1 MSQSS
6 RVDRVLSDLK
16 NVFARI
22 AGITADQVEI
32 DVTLL
37 ELGVDSLTMI
47 QATQTIQRTLGV
59 KIPFRVLVEDNP
71 NLKELAAYVE
81 SQLPAEEPQPEVAAE
96 VSNFSSSGVVN
107 MNSEHPSVELTIHE
121 VAKSL
126 SSQSSNGQKESAA
139 PNTALSQIIA
149 QQLGIMAEQLQ
160 LLRGGHA
167 NGKAIST
174 PATTTAPAMAPAPHE
189 INAPVSVESSPAIV
203 VVDQPSSTPAQ
214 TTSESYVPYKPSRPG
229 SAGELNPR
237 QQQHLDELIER
248 FCKRTNKSKQQAH
261 DRRLILADSRTSA
274 GFRLLWKEMLYTLV
288 AERASGGR
296 VRDIDG
302 NEYVDIAMG
311 YGALLFGHTP
321 PSIEGLQGHF
331 NQGIQMGLISHSVGQ
346 AAELVRELTGVERVT
361 FCNSGTE
368 AVMIALRLARTVTG
382 RSKIAFFEGS
392 YHGFFDEV
400 LVRPSASLDGDTCMA
415 PIAPGIPAS
424 SADNVMVLEYGDP
437 KSLELL
443 SKHAHELAA
452 VLVEPVQSRRPDLQP
467 VEFLRALSKLTR
479 ESGTALIF
487 DEVITGFRVHPG
499 GVQAAFGVEADLVTY
514 GKGIGAGVPVA
525 VVAGKAKYIDAIDG
539 GQWNYG
545 DKSFPR
551 AERTY
556 VAGTYFMH
564 PVTMSAVCSALTQ
577 LKKSGPQLQERL
589 NARTAELAA
598 TLNSYFE
605 RKQIPIRMVHF
616 GSLFRFVFSEQ
627 IKLAELFF
635 YHLLEKGVYTW
646 EGRNCF
652 LSTAHTDQ
660 DIDKIISAVKEAASE
675 MRAGEL
681 IPEPISQTEAALV
694 NVLGTEVDLSASE
707 PRLIPTTIAQK
718 ELWILTQFGEDA
730 SRAYNESVTMHL
742 RGPFDLLA
750 MHRAIRK
757 VVARHDALRI
767 TISSDGES
775 QLVSPDISLDLSPVD
790 LSNEDAATRDAI
802 VAEWLAKQAQQVFDL
817 EKGPLVHFGLAR
829 VEEQYHLLVLTLHH
843 IITDGWSN
851 GVLLHDIGVLYAAE
865 CQAEQNPLP
874 PVMGFSE
881 YAELQARE
889 QQSEEM
895 ASAQQYWLEQFSEP
909 VPPLELPSDRLR
921 PPLQTYAGARQ
932 RAVIETSLLKQL
944 RSVSGKH
951 GSTLFVTLFAAFQLL
966 LHRLSRQND
975 LVVGISAAG
984 QPHAGDNNLVGYCTN
999 LLPLRSQISEN
1010 PSFKSYLAG
1019 VKKTV
1024 FDAYEHQIYPFGK
1037 LIRELKLARD
1047 PSRPP
1052 LVSVIFN
1059 MDTKLDDSLPIPE
1072 LDVTVSSNLPPVAKF
1087 DLNLNISQTASEL
1100 LLDWEY
1106 NTDLFD
1112 AQTIERW
1119 QQHFCTLLEGIVADA
1134 EQSVFMLPL
1143 LKLNELYQ
1151 PVKQSTERG
1160 LIHQLF
1166 ETQAARTPD
1175 AVALSFEDQ
1184 TLTYTQLNER
1194 ANRLAHH
1201 LRRLGVGPETL
1212 VGICMDRSIEMIVAL
1227 FGILKAGG
1235 AYVPLDPEYP
1245 EQRQSF
1251 MMADAAMPILLTQS
1265 HLLASLPEERPAIV
1279 IPLDQKDLS
1288 SERISNPLSVTTEQ
1302 NIAYCIYTSGS
1313 TGQPKGAMNTH
1324 AGICNRLHWMQA
1336 AYQLTGEDRVLQKT
1350 SFSFDVSVWEF
1361 FWPLITGARLVV
1373 AQPGGH
1379 RDSAYLV
1386 RTIREQG
1393 ITTMHFVPS
1402 MLRVFLEEEEI
1413 ATCKNLKRVI
1423 CSGEALSF
1431 DLQQRFFAR
1440 LPEVELHNLYGPTEA
1455 AVDVTAWACD
1465 AASNSGV
1472 VPIGKA
1478 ITNTE
1483 IYILDRQMNQA
1494 PVGVAGELHIGGIQ
1508 LARGYVNRPE
1518 LTAERFV
1525 PHPFSREGG
1534 ERLYRTGDLAT
1545 FQADGNVRYLGRLDH
1560 QVKIRGYRI
1569 ELGEIESVLKRHP
1582 HVKDALVS
1590 MHDDDSGE
1598 KRLVAYL
1605 IGTDEGVRDSLRD
1618 YLKES
1623 LPEYMVPSAT
1633 VWLEAFPLTANGK
1646 IDRKALPAPGTSRP
1660 DMHELYVPPRT
1671 PTEEVMA
1678 AIWSNV
1684 LDVYPVGI
1692 HDNFFALGGDSIRGI
1707 QALGSAKERGLQHF
1721 QLPELFRYPT
1731 ISELSQILAQ
1741 KEIDRSPEFH
1751 TEPFS
1756 LISAADRDKLPPE
1769 IEDAY
1774 PLTMLQSGMFY
1785 HMTLTP
1791 EASVYHNVNSLRIRG
1806 PLNIEAMREATQ
1818 HMAARQ
1824 AVLRTSFDF
1833 GTYSEPLQLV
1843 HKSAHLPVE
1852 VEDLRGLSE
1861 ERQTGVINDYVES
1874 ELKNFFDPAKPPL
1887 IRIKLHRLNDDEF
1900 QWTLTDF
1907 HLVIDGWGVAAM
1919 ISEITAN
1926 YATLLNGGRL
1936 SDHESPLPVTFR
1948 DYVNLEL
1955 SILRDEEVRNYLMQ
1969 MLEGNTVTHLP
1980 RWPIQSQLKPEL
1992 EIQSLSFA
2000 VPNEILAG
2008 LQQLVRSEAIPLSYL
2023 LLVAHLKVISLLTGQ
2038 NDVTTGFVVDGRL
2051 EEPGG
2056 EKVLG
2061 LYLNTMPLRLQLS
2074 PGTWIELAQ
2083 RVFAVVQSLLPH
2095 RRFPLAALQHEFG
2108 GAPLFG
2114 HTFYFIDFHNMHA
2127 MSRVGPL
2134 KLVEDT
2140 HAFNNTHFPF
2150 QGMFALDRGAASNE
2164 SALRLQ
2170 LEFDASQFHPQQME
2184 AINAYYHEALRRLV
2198 ADPHAQHQRE
2208 SLLSATEQRT
2218 MLSEWNETS
2227 DVQKEFATVQ
2237 QIFDEQADRTP
2248 DAVALVFEDR
2258 QMTYTQLKTR
2268 ANQLAHYLRALG
2280 VGPETLVGICLER
2293 SVEMVVGL
2301 LGILKAGAAYVPLEP
2316 SYPQERLTL
2325 MIEEAGIRVVL
2336 TAQRFREIVSLD
2348 VVKSICLDADWD
2360 DVARESK
2367 ENPAPNTVPGN
2378 LAYVIYTSGSTGR
2391 PKGVMVKHGGLAHY
2405 LGYAAAS
2412 YLKEAIEGSVVSS
2425 PLSFDATLTTLLA
2438 PLLAGRSV
2446 ELLADD
2452 ERLMAQLAERLFAA
2466 TGNKLFK
2473 LTPAHLEALQYVERP
2488 QAVGHAAHV
2497 LVLGGEQLS
2506 ATLLRRWKRELL
2518 PEASFVNEYGPTETV
2533 VGCSV
2538 WWLREETELEQLAGL
2553 TAAPIGRAIA
2563 NTGLYVLGAEQQL
2576 LPWPSVG
2583 ELYIGGA
2590 GVARGYLN
2598 RPDLT
2603 AERFLPDPFS
2613 VAGARI
2619 YRTGDLARYR
2629 PDGTIEYLGRTDHQI
2644 KLRGFRIELG
2654 EIESVLR
2661 DHEAVK
2667 EAVVA
2672 MREDTPGDK
2681 RLVAYVITTDQN
2693 ADGVN
2698 HLRSYMKAKVPE
2710 YMVPAIFVRLDA
2722 LPLTANGKV
2731 DRRALP
2737 APDGTRPGLAQ
2748 DFVAPR
2754 TEIEQLLAGIW
2765 SQALGVDQV
2774 GIDDDYF
2781 ALGGDSI
2788 RSVKVVAKVQ
2798 ERGLAL
2804 SLQDLLKYQ
2813 TIRELAR
2820 VAITARDHAEQHET
2834 TRPFELISEDDRLK
2848 LPPDLEDAYPLTML
2862 QAGMIFHS
2870 ELNPGS
2876 GVFHNMFSYHVRVPY
2891 NPDAMRTAL
2900 ESIVQR
2906 HAALRT
2912 CFVLHTFSEPLQLV
2926 VPGVEVP
2933 LHVSDLHD
2941 LSLEDQEKFLHEH
2954 LKTERNRDF
2963 DLTRAPLLK
2972 IELHRRTSDS
2982 FQFTIGF
2989 HHAILDGWS
2998 LASMLAELFQSYV
3011 SLLEQDGPPAAVKPL
3026 ASAYRDYVAVER
3038 RALRSEEFRRY
3049 WHEKL
3054 DGGNDGGLK
3063 QWLFHDVEVDTDAS
3077 VHSIPVELAPELA
3090 TRLKELARSVSVPIK
3105 SVLLAAH
3112 LKVMSVLSGYPDVI
3126 TGLVSHG
3133 RPEKGDGEQLIGM
3146 FLNTIPF
3153 RQQLHPGSWTDLVKQ
3168 TFQNEWEALPYRW
3181 YPLAQMQNEQGGRE
3195 LFAAAFNF
3203 THFHVARALH
3213 DNSRIEVLDSI
3224 GFERTNLPL
3233 LVNFSLGV
3241 NSSEIFFSVDV
3252 DAKRLSKKRAT
3263 VIASYYLRA
3272 LTAMATEPE
3281 SNHAR
3286 TSLLSDEE
3294 RQKVLVEWNQTAAEY
3309 PSEMTLPQL
3318 FEAQVER
3325 TPEAIA
3331 LIFDN
3336 ERISYRELNRRAN
3349 QLAHHLINLGVGPEQ
3364 LVGICVERSIEM
3376 VVALLGVLKAGA
3388 AYLPLDPSYPR
3399 ERLSFMISDAQPAL
3413 VLTQQQRREVL
3424 AGIDVDLICVDTDWD
3439 RIAACSEESPAV
3451 DVSEESLCYAIY
3463 TSGST
3468 GQPKG
3473 VLNLHS
3479 GAVNRFRW
3487 MWENYPFA
3495 AGEVS
3500 CQKTSLNF
3508 VDSVWEIFGSL
3519 LQGVP
3524 SVIIPDE
3531 ILKDPV
3537 KLVEVLSQQEVTRIT
3552 VVPSLLRMILDAGV
3566 DLQAKL
3572 PQLKYWTTSG
3582 EVLIGELVEIFRQR
3596 LPHGVLLNLYGS
3608 SEVAADV
3615 TYCEVLRENDSTA
3628 VPIGRPIA
3636 NTQIYLLNSD
3646 LQPVPVGVAGELY
3659 VGGAGLSRGYHN
3671 RPELTAERFVPSPFG
3686 TVAGGRLYR
3695 TGDLAR
3701 YRPDGAIEYLGRTDH
3716 QVKLR
3721 GFRIEL
3727 GEVEAVLNDHDTVK
3741 AAVVLVR
3748 EDSPGDPRLV
3758 AYVVTNEPSAE
3769 VINKLRSYVKAK
3781 LPDYMVPAAF
3791 VQLDEFPLTGSGK
3804 VDRQALPAPDQS
3816 RPMLEE
3822 QFVAPRNQ
3830 LEESIAQM
3838 WREIL
3843 ALERIGIHDDFFD
3856 VGGNSLHAMQ
3866 IMAKVTNMFDVYLPL
3881 YSLFDTPTIAGLAQ
3895 QIELA
3900 GQAGQELQEVV

>member
-1 MSQSS
+1 MSQPS

-71 NLKELAAYVE
+71 NLRELAVYVE

-96 VSNFSSSGVVN
+96 VPNFSSSGVVN
-107 MNSEHPSVELTIHE
+107 MSSEHPSVELTIHE
-121 VAKSL
+121 VAKSV

-139 PNTALSQIIA
+139 PNMALSQIIA

-160 LLRGGHA
+160 LLRGSHTNSHA

-174 PATTTAPAMAPAPHE
+174 SAAETAPEMAPAPPE
-189 INAPVSVESSPAIV
+189 ITAPVSVESSPAIV
-203 VVDQPSSTPAQ
+203 DQPSSKSS
-214 TTSESYVPYKPSRPG
+214 SESYVPYKPARPG
-229 SAGELNPR
+229 SGGELNPR
-237 QQQHLDELIER
+237 QQQHLNELIER
-248 FCKRTNKSKQQAH
+248 FSKRTSKSKQRAR

-296 VRDIDG
+296 VWDIDG

-331 NQGIQMGLISHSVGQ
+331 NHGIQMGLISHSVGE
-346 AAELVRELTGVERVT
+346 AAELVRELTGVERVS

-392 YHGFFDEV
+392 YHGFFDEA
-400 LVRPSASLDGDTCMA
+400 LVRPSVSLDGETCMA
-415 PIAPGIPAS
+415 PIAPGITAS

-437 KSLELL
+437 RSLEVL

-467 VEFLRALSKLTR
+467 VEFLRELSKLTR

-514 GKGIGAGVPVA
+514 GKGIGAGMPVA

-564 PVTMSAVCSALTQ
+564 PVTMSAVCSALTH
-577 LKKSGPQLQERL
+577 LKMSGPQLQERL

-605 RKQIPIRMVHF
+605 RAEIPIRVVHYS
-616 GSLFRFVFSEQ
+616 SLFRLVFSEQ
-627 IKLAELFF
+627 IKLADLFF

-652 LSTAHTDQ
+652 LSTAHTDR
-660 DIDKIISAVKEAASE
+660 DIDKIISAVKEAASA
-675 MRAGEL
+675 MRAGGF
-681 IPEPISQTEAALV
+681 IPEPTNVPATEAHLP
-694 NVLGTEVDLSASE
+694 ASE

-718 ELWILTQFGEDA
+718 ELWILTQFGADA

-742 RGPFDLLA
+742 RGPFDLSA

-757 VVARHDALRI
+757 LVARHDALRI
-767 TISSDGES
+767 SISNDGES
-775 QLVSPDISLDLSPVD
+775 QLVSPDISLDLFPVD
-790 LSNEDAATRDAI
+790 LSNEDAATRDAS

-851 GVLLHDIGVLYAAE
+851 AVLLHDIGVLYAAE
-865 CQAEQNPLP
+865 SRGEDNPLA

-881 YAELQARE
+881 YAELQVRE

-895 ASAQQYWLEQFSEP
+895 ANAQQYWLEQYSEP
-909 VPPLELPSDRLR
+909 VPPLELPSDRVR
-921 PPLQTYAGARQ
+921 SPLQTYAGARQ
-932 RAVIETSLLKQL
+932 RAVIELSLLKQL
-944 RSVSGKH
+944 RAASAKQ
-951 GSTLFVTLFAAFQLL
+951 GSTLFVTLLAAFQLL
-966 LHRLSRQND
+966 LHRLSGQED
-975 LVVGISAAG
+975 LVVGTSAAG
-984 QPHAGDNNLVGYCTN
+984 QPHAGDNGLVGYCTN
-999 LLPLRSQISEN
+999 LLSLRSRLTGN
-1010 PSFKSYLAG
+1010 PSFKNYVAG

-1024 FDAYEHQIYPFGK
+1024 FDGYEHQIYPFGK
-1037 LIRELKLARD
+1037 LIRELKVARD

-1059 MDTKLDDSLPIPE
+1059 MDTKVDEGAPIPG

-1119 QQHFCTLLEGIVADA
+1119 QQHFSTLLEGIVADA
-1134 EQSVFMLPL
+1134 EQSVFTLPL
-1143 LKLNELYQ
+1143 LKPSELQQ
-1151 PVKQSTERG
+1151 PLKQSTGRG
-1160 LIHQLF
+1160 LVHQFF
-1166 ETQAARTPD
+1166 EAQATRTPE
-1175 AVALSFEDQ
+1175 AVALVFEDQ
-1184 TLTYTQLNER
+1184 TLTYAQLNER

-1201 LRRLGVGPETL
+1201 LRTLGVGPDTL
-1212 VGICMDRSIEMIVAL
+1212 VGICMDRSIEMVVAL
-1227 FGILKAGG
+1227 FGVLKAGG
-1235 AYVPLDPEYP
+1235 VYVPLDPEYP
-1245 EQRQSF
+1245 EQRLSF
-1251 MMADAAMPILLTQS
+1251 MMADAALPILLTQS
-1265 HLLASLPEERPAIV
+1265 HLLASLPAERPAIV
-1279 IPLDQKDLS
+1279 IALDEKDLS
-1288 SERISNPLSVTTEQ
+1288 SEHIDNPLSVTTEQ
-1302 NIAYCIYTSGS
+1302 NLAYCIYTSGS

-1324 AGICNRLHWMQA
+1324 AGICNRLQWMQS
-1336 AYQLTGEDRVLQKT
+1336 AYQLTAEDRVLQKT
-1350 SFSFDVSVWEF
+1350 TFSFDVSVWEF

-1386 RTIREQG
+1386 RVIREQG

-1413 ATCKNLKRVI
+1413 ATCRTLKRVI

-1440 LPEVELHNLYGPTEA
+1440 LPQVELHNLYGPTEA

-1465 AASNSGV
+1465 AASDSGV

-1483 IYILDRQMNQA
+1483 IYILDRQMNPA
-1494 PVGVAGELHIGGIQ
+1494 PVGVAGELHIGGVQ

-1545 FQADGNVRYLGRLDH
+1545 IQVDGNVRYLGRLDH
-1560 QVKIRGYRI
+1560 QAKLHGFRI
-1569 ELGEIESVLKRHP
+1569 ELGEIESALKRHP

-1590 MHDDDSGE
+1590 MHEDNSGE

-1605 IGTDEGVRDSLRD
+1605 IGTDEGARDSLRD

-1646 IDRKALPAPGTSRP
+1646 IDRKALPAPGTARP

-1671 PTEEVMA
+1671 PAEEVMA

-1692 HDNFFALGGDSIRGI
+1692 HDNFFSLGGDSIRGI
-1707 QALGSAKERGLQHF
+1707 QALGGAKERGLQHF
-1721 QLPELFRYPT
+1721 QLPDLFRYPT
-1731 ISELSQILAQ
+1731 ISELTQQLAQ

-1806 PLNIEAMREATQ
+1806 PLNVEAMREATQ
-1818 HMAARQ
+1818 HVAAHQ
-1824 AVLRTSFDF
+1824 PVLRTSFDF

-1852 VEDLRGLSE
+1852 VEDLRGLTE
-1861 ERQTGVINDYVES
+1861 ERQTGVINEYVES

-1887 IRIKLHRLNDDEF
+1887 IRIKIHRLNDDEF

-1919 ISEITAN
+1919 ITEITAN

-1936 SDHESPLPVTFR
+1936 SDHESPVTFR

-1955 SILRDEEVRNYLMQ
+1955 SILRDEEVRKHLMQ
-1969 MLEGNTVTHLP
+1969 MLEGNTVAPLP
-1980 RWPIQSQLKPEL
+1980 RWPIQSQLKPEM
-1992 EIQSLSFA
+1992 EIQTLSFD
-2000 VPNEILAG
+2000 VPDEIFAG
-2008 LQQLVRSEAIPLSYL
+2008 LQQLVRSEAIPLHYL
-2023 LLVAHLKVISLLTGQ
+2023 LLVAHLKVMSLLTGQ
-2038 NDVTTGFVVDGRL
+2038 NDVTAGLIVDGRL

-2056 EKVLG
+2056 EQVLG
-2061 LYLNTMPLRLQLS
+2061 LYLNTMAFRFQLS
-2074 PGTWIELAQ
+2074 AGTWSELAQ
-2083 RVFAVVQSLLPH
+2083 RVFAWVQSLLPQ
-2095 RRFPLAALQHEFG
+2095 RRFPLAALHHELG
-2108 GAPLFG
+2108 GAPLFDN
-2114 HTFYFIDFHNMHA
+2114 TFYFIDFHNMHA
-2127 MSRVGPL
+2127 MSRFSPL
-2134 KLVEDT
+2134 KLVEST

-2150 QGMFALDRGAASNE
+2150 QALVSLDRGAAANE
-2164 SALRLQ
+2164 SALKLH

-2184 AINAYYHEALRRLV
+2184 AINAYYQEALRRLV
-2198 ADPHAQHQRE
+2198 TDPHAQHQRE

-2218 MLSEWNETS
+2218 MLVEWNGTS
-2227 DVQKEFATVQ
+2227 DIQKEFATVQ
-2237 QIFDEQADRTP
+2237 QRFDEQADRTP

-2258 QMTYTQLKTR
+2258 QLTYTQLQTR
-2268 ANQLAHYLRALG
+2268 ANQLAHYLRAHG

-2293 SVEMVVGL
+2293 SPEMVIGL
-2301 LGILKAGAAYVPLEP
+2301 LGILKAGAAYVPLDP
-2316 SYPQERLTL
+2316 SYPQERLKL

-2348 VVKSICLDADWD
+2348 RVKSISLDADWD

-2367 ENPAPNTVPGN
+2367 ENPAINTGPGN

-2391 PKGVMVKHGGLAHY
+2391 PKGVMVEHGELAHY
-2405 LGYAAAS
+2405 LDHATAS
-2412 YLKEAIEGSVVSS
+2412 YLTEAIEGSVVSS

-2452 ERLMAQLAERLFAA
+2452 ERLLAQLAKRLFAA
-2466 TGNKLFK
+2466 AGNKLFK

-2506 ATLLRRWKRELL
+2506 ATLLQRWRRDLL
-2518 PEASFVNEYGPTETV
+2518 PGASFVNEYGPTEAV

-2538 WWLREETELEQLAGL
+2538 WWLREDTELDQLEGL

-2563 NTGLYVLGAEQQL
+2563 NTEVYVLGTEQQL
-2576 LPWPSVG
+2576 LPWQSVG

-2598 RPDLT
+2598 QADLT
-2603 AERFLPDPFS
+2603 AERFLPDPYG
-2613 VAGARI
+2613 VAGARM
-2619 YRTGDLARYR
+2619 YRTGDLARYL
-2629 PDGTIEYLGRTDHQI
+2629 PDGTLEFLGRTDHQI

-2661 DHEAVK
+2661 NHEAVK

-2681 RLVAYVITTDQN
+2681 RLVAYVIATDPD
-2693 ADGVN
+2693 AD
-2698 HLRSYMKAKVPE
+2698 LRSYMKAKVPE
-2710 YMVPAIFVRLDA
+2710 YMVPGIFVRLDA
-2722 LPLTANGKV
+2722 LPLTANGKL

-2737 APDGTRPGLAQ
+2737 APDGTRPGLAH

-2754 TEIEQLLAGIW
+2754 TETEQLLTGIW
-2765 SQALGVDQV
+2765 SQVLGVDQV

-2788 RSVKVVAKVQ
+2788 RSVQIVAKVQ
-2798 ERGLAL
+2798 ERGLAF

-2813 TIRELAR
+2813 TIRELAQ
-2820 VAITARDHAEQHET
+2820 VAITARDQVEQDET
-2834 TRPFELISEDDRLK
+2834 TRPFELISENDRLK

-2876 GVFHNMFSYHVRVPY
+2876 GVFHNMFSYHVRAPY

-2900 ESIVQR
+2900 ESVVQR

-2912 CFVLHTFSEPLQLV
+2912 SFVLDTFSEPLQLV
-2926 VPGVEVP
+2926 VPRVDVP
-2933 LHVSDLHD
+2933 LHVSDLRD
-2941 LSLEDQEKFLHEH
+2941 LSPEDQEKFLREH
-2954 LKTERNRDF
+2954 LESEKNRDF

-2982 FQFTIGF
+2982 FQFTVGF

-2998 LASMLAELFQSYV
+2998 LASLLAELFQSYV
-3011 SLLEQDGPPAAVKPL
+3011 ALLEDGPPAAVKPL
-3026 ASAYRDYVAVER
+3026 ATAYRDYVAMER
-3038 RALRSEEFRRY
+3038 RALQSEEFRHY

-3054 DGGNDGGLK
+3054 DGSNDGGLK
-3063 QWLFHDVEVDTDAS
+3063 QWLFQDVEDDTDAF
-3077 VHSIPVELAPELA
+3077 VHGIPVELAPELA
-3090 TRLKELARSVSVPIK
+3090 TRLKELARSASVPIK

-3112 LKVMSVLSGYPDVI
+3112 LKVMSVLSGDSDVI

-3133 RPEKGDGEQLIGM
+3133 RPEKGEGEQLIGM

-3153 RQQLHPGSWTDLVKQ
+3153 RQQLHSGTWKDLVKQ
-3168 TFQNEWEALPYRW
+3168 TFQNEWEAVPYRR
-3181 YPLAQMQNEQGGRE
+3181 YPLAQMQHERGGRE
-3195 LFAAAFNF
+3195 LFAAGFNF

-3213 DNSRIEVLDSI
+3213 DNGKVEVLDSI
-3224 GFERTNLPL
+3224 SFERTNLPL

-3252 DAKRLSKKRAT
+3252 DAKRLSNKRAT
-3263 VIASYYLRA
+3263 VIAGYYLRV

-3281 SNHAR
+3281 SNHAH
-3286 TSLLSDEE
+3286 TLLLSDEE
-3294 RQKVLVEWNQTAAEY
+3294 RQQVLVEWNQTAAEDS
-3309 PSEMTLPQL
+3309 PRTTLPQL

-3325 TPEAIA
+3325 TPGAIA

-3336 ERISYRELNRRAN
+3336 ERITYDELNRRAN
-3349 QLAHHLINLGVGPEQ
+3349 QLAHHLLKLGVGPER
-3364 LVGICVERSIEM
+3364 LVGVCMERSIETM
-3376 VVALLGVLKAGA
+3376 VAVLGVLKAGA

-3399 ERLSFMISDAQPAL
+3399 ERLSFMISDAQPAV
-3413 VLTQQQRREVL
+3413 VLTQQERRELL
-3424 AGIDVDLICVDTDWD
+3424 AGIDVDVIYLDADWT
-3439 RIAACSEESPAV
+3439 RIAAGSEKSPAV
-3451 DVSEESLCYAIY
+3451 DISEESLCYAIY

-3473 VLNLHS
+3473 VLNLHR
-3479 GAVNRFRW
+3479 GAINRFRW

-3508 VDSVWEIFGSL
+3508 VDSIWEIFGPL
-3519 LQGVP
+3519 LRGVP

-3531 ILKDPV
+3531 VVKDPV
-3537 KLVEVLSQQEVTRIT
+3537 KLIEVLSQQKVTRIT
-3552 VVPSLLRMILDAGV
+3552 VVPSLLRMILSSEV
-3566 DLQAKL
+3566 DLQAK
-3572 PQLKYWTTSG
+3572 PPRLKYWTTSG
-3582 EVLIGELVEIFRQR
+3582 EVLSSELVEIFRRR
-3596 LPHGVLLNLYGS
+3596 LPQAVLLNLYGS

-3615 TYCEVLRENDSTA
+3615 TYCEVLRESDSTV

-3636 NTQIYLLNSD
+3636 NTQIYVLNSD
-3646 LQPVPVGVAGELY
+3646 LQPVPAGVAGELY
-3659 VGGAGLSRGYHN
+3659 AGGAGLSRGYHK
-3671 RPELTAERFVPSPFG
+3671 RPELTAERFVPSSFG
-3686 TVAGGRLYR
+3686 TVAGARLYR

-3701 YRPDGAIEYLGRTDH
+3701 YRSDGTIEYLGRTDH

-3727 GEVEAVLNDHDTVK
+3727 GEVEAVLNNHDAVK
-3741 AAVVLVR
+3741 EALVLVR

-3758 AYVVTNEPSAE
+3758 SYVVTNEPRAE
-3769 VINKLRSYVKAK
+3769 VVNHLRSYAKTK

-3804 VDRQALPAPDQS
+3804 VDRRALPAPDQS

-3822 QFVAPRNQ
+3822 QYVAPRNE
-3830 LEESIAQM
+3830 LEESITEM

-3843 ALERIGIHDDFFD
+3843 GLERIGIHDDFFD

-3900 GQAGQELQEVV
+3900 GQAGQELQEIV

>member
-1 MSQSS
+1 MSQSL
-6 RVDRVLSDLK
+6 RVERVLSDLK
-16 NVFARI
+16 NIFARI

-59 KIPFRVLVEDNP
+59 KVPFRVLVEDNP

-81 SQLPAEEPQPEVAAE
+81 SQMPAEEPQPEVATE
-96 VSNFSSSGVVN
+96 VSIFSSSGVVN
-107 MNSEHPSVELTIHE
+107 MSSEHPSVELTIHE

-126 SSQSSNGQKESAA
+126 SSQSSNGQKESTA
-139 PNTALSQIIA
+139 PNIALSQIIA

-160 LLRGGHA
+160 LLRGAPA

-174 PATTTAPAMAPAPHE
+174 AATAQAPPPHE

-203 VVDQPSSTPAQ
+203 VVDQPSSTVAIP
-214 TTSESYVPYKPSRPG
+214 TPESYVPYKPPRPA
-229 SAGELNPR
+229 SAGELTPR
-237 QQQHLDELIER
+237 QQQYLDELIER
-248 FCKRTNKSKQQAH
+248 FCKRTRKSKQQAQ
-261 DRRLILADSRTSA
+261 DRRLILADSRSSA

-296 VRDIDG
+296 VWDIDG

-321 PSIEGLQGHF
+321 PSIQGLQEHF
-331 NQGIQMGLISHSVGQ
+331 NHGIQMGLISHSVGQ
-346 AAELVRELTGVERVT
+346 AAELVRELTGVERVS

-415 PIAPGIPAS
+415 PIAPGIPGS
-424 SADNVMVLEYGDP
+424 SADNVMVLEYGEP

-452 VLVEPVQSRRPDLQP
+452 VLVEPVQSRRPELQP

-499 GVQAAFGVEADLVTY
+499 GVQGVFGIEADLVTY

-525 VVAGKAKYIDAIDG
+525 VVAGKARYIDAIDG
-539 GQWNYG
+539 GQWTYG

-589 NARTAELAA
+589 NARAAELAT
-598 TLNSYFE
+598 TLNSWFE
-605 RKQIPIRMVHF
+605 REQIPIGVVHF

-627 IKLAELFF
+627 IKLADLFF
-635 YHLLEKGVYTW
+635 YQLLEKRVYTW

-660 DIDKIISAVKEAASE
+660 DIEKVISAVKETAAE
-675 MRAGEL
+675 MRAGGF
-681 IPEPISQTEAALV
+681 IPERTSQTEAVPAP
-694 NVLGTEVDLSASE
+694 VLRTDVGLPASE

-750 MHRAIRK
+750 MQRAIGQL
-757 VVARHDALRI
+757 VARHDALRI
-767 TISSDGES
+767 TFSSDGES
-775 QLVSPDISLDLSPVD
+775 QLVSRDISLDLSPVD
-790 LSNEDAATRDAI
+790 FTNEDAATRDAM
-802 VAEWLAKQAQQVFDL
+802 VAEWLAKQARQVFNL

-865 CQAEQNPLP
+865 CQTESHAEQNPLP

-881 YAELQARE
+881 YAALQARE

-895 ASAQQYWLEQFSEP
+895 AKAQQYWLEQFSEP

-944 RSVSGKH
+944 KSVSGKH
-951 GSTLFVTLFAAFQLL
+951 GSTLFVTLLAAFQLL
-966 LHRLSRQND
+966 LHRLSTQND

-999 LLPLRSQISEN
+999 LLPLRSQISQN

-1047 PSRPP
+1047 PSRSP

-1072 LDVTVSSNLPPVAKF
+1072 LEVTVSSNLPPVAKF
-1087 DLNLNISQTASEL
+1087 DLNLNISQTSGEL

-1112 AQTIERW
+1112 QQTIERW
-1119 QQHFCTLLEGIVADA
+1119 QQHFRTLLESIVANP
-1134 EQSVFMLPL
+1134 EQTVFMMPL
-1143 LKLNELYQ
+1143 LKPLAVQ
-1151 PVKQSTERG
+1151 RQAKQSKKQYD
-1160 LIHQLF
+1160 LIHRLF
-1166 ETQAARTPD
+1166 DDQAARTPE
-1175 AVALSFEDQ
+1175 AVARVYEDEQ
-1184 TLTYTQLNER
+1184 FTYAQLNAR
-1194 ANRLAHH
+1194 ANQLAHY
-1201 LRRLGVGPETL
+1201 LRTLGVGAETL
-1212 VGICMDRSIEMIVAL
+1212 VGVCMDRSSEMVVAL
-1227 FGILKAGG
+1227 LGVLKAGG
-1235 AYVPLDPEYP
+1235 AYLPLDPSYP
-1245 EQRQSF
+1245 HARLSF
-1251 MMADAAMPILLTQS
+1251 MLADAQAPLLLTQDT
-1265 HLLASLPEERPAIV
+1265 LLQGLPEYEGKIV
-1279 IPLDQKDLS
+1279 CLDHDWDL
-1288 SERISNPLSVTTEQ
+1288 
-1302 NIAYCIYTSGS
+1302 IARFPIEAPETGIDSHNLAYIVYTSGS
-1313 TGQPKGAMNTH
+1313 TGQPKGVMVTH
-1324 AGICNRLHWMQA
+1324 ANVTRLFTATEHWFHFN
-1336 AYQLTGEDRVLQKT
+1336 DRDVWT
-1350 SFSFDVSVWEF
+1350 FFHSYAFDFSVWEL
-1361 FWPLITGARLVV
+1361 WGALLYGGRLVV
-1373 AQPGGH
+1373 VPYWVS
-1379 RDSAYLV
+1379 RSPEVFYELL
-1386 RTIREQG
+1386 RREQV
-1393 ITTMHFVPS
+1393 TVLNQTPS
-1402 MLRVFLEEEEI
+1402 AFRQLIQTDESLFSAGDLALRL
-1413 ATCKNLKRVI
+1413 VI
-1423 CSGEALSF
+1423 FGGEAL
-1431 DLQQRFFAR
+1431 DLQMLQPWIERHGDTR
-1440 LPEVELHNLYGPTEA
+1440 PQLVNMYGISETT
-1455 AVDVTAWACD
+1455 VHVTYRPLQ
-1465 AASNSGV
+1465 ASDIRSDSGSV
-1472 VPIGKA
+1472 
-1478 ITNTE
+1478 
-1483 IYILDRQMNQA
+1483 
-1494 PVGVAGELHIGGIQ
+1494 IGGPIPDLSLHVVDPYLQ
-1508 LARGYVNRPE
+1508 LVPAGVTGEMFIGGEGVARGYLNRPE
-1518 LTAERFV
+1518 LTAERFI
-1525 PHPFSREGG
+1525 PDPFAAKPGA
-1534 ERLYRTGDLAT
+1534 RLYRSGDVARTLPNG
-1545 FQADGNVRYLGRLDH
+1545 DVEYLGRMDH
-1560 QVKIRGYRI
+1560 QVKVRGFRI
-1569 ELGEIESVLKRHP
+1569 ELGEIESVLRRHP
-1582 HVKDALVS
+1582 AIKEALVS
-1590 MHDDDSGE
+1590 MREDNSGE

-1605 IGTDEGVRDSLRD
+1605 IGAEEAAQDSLRG
-1618 YLKES
+1618 YLKAH
-1623 LPEYMVPSAT
+1623 LPEYMIPAAI
-1633 VWLEAFPLTANGK
+1633 VWLEAFPLTASGK
-1646 IDRKALPAPGTSRP
+1646 IDRKALPAPGTARP
-1660 DMHELYVPPRT
+1660 ELHELYVPPRT
-1671 PTEEVMA
+1671 PTEELMA
-1678 AIWSNV
+1678 AIWSKA
-1684 LDVYPVGI
+1684 LGVYPVGI

-1707 QALGSAKERGLQHF
+1707 QVLGGAKERGLQHF
-1721 QLPELFRYPT
+1721 QLPDLFRYPT
-1731 ISELSQILAQ
+1731 IRELSQILAQ
-1741 KEIDRSPEFH
+1741 KEIHRSSVVH

-1791 EASVYHNVNSLRIRG
+1791 EASVYHNVNSLRVRG

-1824 AVLRTSFDF
+1824 PVLRTSFDF

-1843 HKSAHLPVE
+1843 HKSTHLPVE
-1852 VEDLRGLSE
+1852 VEDLRDLTE
-1861 ERQTGVINDYVES
+1861 ERQTALINDYVES

-1887 IRIKLHRLNDDEF
+1887 IRIKLHRLTDDEF

-1907 HLVIDGWGVAAM
+1907 HLILDGWAVAAM

-1926 YATLLNGGRL
+1926 YATLLSGGRL

-1948 DYVNLEL
+1948 DYVHLEL
-1955 SILRDEEVRNYLMQ
+1955 ATLRDEEVKKYLVQ
-1969 MLEGNTVTHLP
+1969 MLEGNTVAHLP

-1992 EIQSLSFA
+1992 EIQSLSFD

-2008 LQQLVRSEAIPLSYL
+2008 LQQLVRSEAIPLNYL

-2038 NDVTTGFVVDGRL
+2038 NDVTAGFVVDGRL

-2083 RVFAVVQSLLPH
+2083 SAFAAAQSLLPH
-2095 RRFPLAALQHEFG
+2095 RRFPLAALQHELG
-2108 GAPLFG
+2108 GAPLFDN
-2114 HTFYFIDFHNMHA
+2114 TVYFIDFHNMHA

-2134 KLVEDT
+2134 KLVKGT
-2140 HAFNNTHFPF
+2140 HALNNTHFPF
-2150 QGMFALDRGAASNE
+2150 QAMFSLDRGAAANE
-2164 SALRLQ
+2164 SALKLQ
-2170 LEFDASQFHPQQME
+2170 LEFDASQFHAQQVE
-2184 AINAYYHEALRRLV
+2184 AIKTYYHEALRRLV

-2218 MLSEWNETS
+2218 MLIEWNETS
-2227 DVQKEFATVQ
+2227 DIDEEFATVQ
-2237 QIFDEQADRTP
+2237 QSFDEQADRTP

-2258 QMTYTQLKTR
+2258 QLTYSQLKTR
-2268 ANQLAHYLRALG
+2268 ANQLARYLRALG

-2293 SVEMVVGL
+2293 SPEMVIGL
-2301 LGILKAGAAYVPLEP
+2301 LGILKAGAAYVPLES
-2316 SYPQERLTL
+2316 SYPQQRLSL
-2325 MIEEAGIRVVL
+2325 MIDEAGIRVVL
-2336 TAQRFREIVSLD
+2336 TAQRFRETVSLD
-2348 VVKSICLDADWD
+2348 GVKSICLDADWD
-2360 DVARESK
+2360 GVARQSK
-2367 ENPAPNTVPGN
+2367 ENPASNTVPGN

-2405 LGYAAAS
+2405 LGHAAAG
-2412 YLKEAIEGSVVSS
+2412 YLNEAIASSVVSS

-2452 ERLMAQLAERLFAA
+2452 ERLIAQLAERLFGAA
-2466 TGNKLFK
+2466 SNKLFK

-2488 QAVGHAAHV
+2488 QAVGGAAHV
-2497 LVLGGEQLS
+2497 LVLGGEQLN

-2518 PEASFVNEYGPTETV
+2518 PQASFVNEYGPTEAV

-2553 TAAPIGRAIA
+2553 TGAPVGRAIA
-2563 NTGLYVLGAEQQL
+2563 NTQLYVLGAEQQL
-2576 LPWPSVG
+2576 LPRQSVG

-2598 RPDLT
+2598 RADLT
-2603 AERFLPDPFS
+2603 AERFLPDPYGG
-2613 VAGARI
+2613 AGARI
-2619 YRTGDLARYR
+2619 YRTGDLARYL
-2629 PDGTIEYLGRTDHQI
+2629 PDGTIQYLCRTNHQI

-2661 DHEAVK
+2661 DHKAVK

-2681 RLVAYVITTDQN
+2681 RLIAYVITMDPN
-2693 ADGVN
+2693 ADVVN
-2698 HLRSYMKAKVPE
+2698 DLRSYMKAKVPD
-2710 YMVPAIFVRLDA
+2710 YMVPAIFVRLDE

-2788 RSVKVVAKVQ
+2788 RSVQIVAKMQ

-2804 SLQDLLKYQ
+2804 SLQDLLKHQ
-2813 TIRELAR
+2813 TIRELAQ
-2820 VAITARDHAEQHET
+2820 VAVIASDQVEGHET
-2834 TRPFELISEDDRLK
+2834 MRPFELISEDDRQK

-2870 ELNPGS
+2870 EVNPGS
-2876 GVFHNMFSYHVRVPY
+2876 GVFHNLFSYHVRAPY

-2900 ESIVQR
+2900 ESLVQR
-2906 HAALRT
+2906 HAVLRT
-2912 CFVLHTFSEPLQLV
+2912 RFVLHTFSEPLQLI
-2926 VPGVEVP
+2926 VPRVEVP
-2933 LHVSDLHD
+2933 LHVSDLRD
-2941 LSLEDQEKFLHEH
+2941 LSPEDQENFLREH
-2954 LKTERNRDF
+2954 LETERNRDF
-2963 DLTRAPLLK
+2963 DLTCAPLLK
-2972 IELHRRTSDS
+2972 IELHRRTGDS

-2998 LASMLAELFQSYV
+2998 LASMLAELFQNYV
-3011 SLLEQDGPPAAVKPL
+3011 SLLEQAGPPAAVKPL
-3026 ASAYRDYVAVER
+3026 AGAYRDYVAVER
-3038 RALRSEEFRRY
+3038 AALRSEEFRRY
-3049 WHEKL
+3049 WDEKL
-3054 DGGNDGGLK
+3054 EGSNDGGLR
-3063 QWLFHDVEVDTDAS
+3063 QWLFLDGADDTDAFI
-3077 VHSIPVELAPELA
+3077 HGIPVELAPELA
-3090 TRLKELARSVSVPIK
+3090 TRLKELARSVSVPVK

-3112 LKVMSVLSGYPDVI
+3112 VKVMSLLSGDSDVI

-3153 RQQLHPGSWTDLVKQ
+3153 RQQVHRGTWKDLVKQ
-3168 TFQNEWEALPYRW
+3168 TFQNEWEALPYRR
-3181 YPLAQMQNEQGGRE
+3181 YPLAQMQHERGGRE

-3203 THFHVARALH
+3203 THFHVARPLH
-3213 DNSRIEVLDSI
+3213 DNSKVEVLDSI
-3224 GFERTNLPL
+3224 SFERTNLPL

-3263 VIASYYLRA
+3263 AIAGYYLRV
-3272 LTAMATEPE
+3272 LTAMATEPQ

-3286 TSLLSDEE
+3286 TLLLPNDE
-3294 RQKVLVEWNQTAAEY
+3294 RQKVLVEWNQTGADY
-3309 PSEMTLPQL
+3309 SSRMTLPQL
-3318 FEAQVER
+3318 FQAQVER
-3325 TPEAIA
+3325 TPEGTA
-3331 LIFDN
+3331 LVFGN
-3336 ERISYRELNRRAN
+3336 ERITYDELNRRAN
-3349 QLAHHLINLGVGPEQ
+3349 KLAHHLVKLGVGPEQ
-3364 LVGICVERSIEM
+3364 LVGICMERSIEM
-3376 VVALLGVLKAGA
+3376 VVALLGVLKAGT

-3399 ERLSFMISDAQPAL
+3399 ERLSF
-3413 VLTQQQRREVL
+3413 
-3424 AGIDVDLICVDTDWD
+3424 
-3439 RIAACSEESPAV
+3439 
-3451 DVSEESLCYAIY
+3451 
-3463 TSGST
+3463 
-3468 GQPKG
+3468 
-3473 VLNLHS
+3473 
-3479 GAVNRFRW
+3479 
-3487 MWENYPFA
+3487 
-3495 AGEVS
+3495 
-3500 CQKTSLNF
+3500 
-3508 VDSVWEIFGSL
+3508 
-3519 LQGVP
+3519 
-3524 SVIIPDE
+3524 
-3531 ILKDPV
+3531 
-3537 KLVEVLSQQEVTRIT
+3537 
-3552 VVPSLLRMILDAGV
+3552 
-3566 DLQAKL
+3566 
-3572 PQLKYWTTSG
+3572 
-3582 EVLIGELVEIFRQR
+3582 
-3596 LPHGVLLNLYGS
+3596 
-3608 SEVAADV
+3608 
-3615 TYCEVLRENDSTA
+3615 
-3628 VPIGRPIA
+3628 
-3636 NTQIYLLNSD
+3636 
-3646 LQPVPVGVAGELY
+3646 
-3659 VGGAGLSRGYHN
+3659 
-3671 RPELTAERFVPSPFG
+3671 
-3686 TVAGGRLYR
+3686 
-3695 TGDLAR
+3695 
-3701 YRPDGAIEYLGRTDH
+3701 
-3716 QVKLR
+3716 
-3721 GFRIEL
+3721 
-3727 GEVEAVLNDHDTVK
+3727 
-3741 AAVVLVR
+3741 
-3748 EDSPGDPRLV
+3748 
-3758 AYVVTNEPSAE
+3758 
-3769 VINKLRSYVKAK
+3769 
-3781 LPDYMVPAAF
+3781 
-3791 VQLDEFPLTGSGK
+3791 
-3804 VDRQALPAPDQS
+3804 
-3816 RPMLEE
+3816 
-3822 QFVAPRNQ
+3822 
-3830 LEESIAQM
+3830 
-3838 WREIL
+3838 
-3843 ALERIGIHDDFFD
+3843 
-3856 VGGNSLHAMQ
+3856 
-3866 IMAKVTNMFDVYLPL
+3866 
-3881 YSLFDTPTIAGLAQ
+3881 
-3895 QIELA
+3895 
-3900 GQAGQELQEVV
+3900 